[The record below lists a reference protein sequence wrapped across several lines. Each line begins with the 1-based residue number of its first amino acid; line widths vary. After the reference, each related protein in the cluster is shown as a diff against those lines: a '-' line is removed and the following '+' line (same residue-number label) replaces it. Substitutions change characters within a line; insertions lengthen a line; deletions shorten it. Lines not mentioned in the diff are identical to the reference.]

1 MRIYV
6 QKERGGELNVV
17 ISESDDDLN
26 GCVRFLLR
34 CVRQWTYN
42 QLPLWAGNAC
52 VDRMYNND
60 CLASPLF
67 GAVSTQPLCS
77 LQISMFS
84 ARVQSNP
91 VCFI

>member
-34 CVRQWTYN
+34 CVRVRSY
-42 QLPLWAGNAC
+42 
-52 VDRMYNND
+52 
-60 CLASPLF
+60 SP
-67 GAVSTQPLCS
+67 V
-77 LQISMFS
+77 
-84 ARVQSNP
+84 
-91 VCFI
+91 